1 MITNKTPKLV
11 KKRDR
16 WKPQRRGAKYCSP
29 ACGFGCTW
37 AAYQQALKEGAALA
51 KRLGKGW
58 KARTWENGTWY
69 WSVKDSTGVLDMHQ
83 TGKKKYTLYV
93 ERVVGTRRVFV
104 VEGTTPEK
112 AVAAALLRVGE
123 ESEYMRV
130 LRDELEASCKDV
142 LGTKGRPSRRH
153 G

>member
-11 KKRDR
+11 KARDR
-16 WKPQRRGAKYCSP
+16 HKPIHRGVKYCSP

-37 AAYQQALKEGAALA
+37 KAYRQALKESKALA
-51 KRLGKGW
+51 RRLGQGW
-58 KARTWENGTWY
+58 VSNVWENGTWY

-93 ERVVGTRRVFV
+93 ERVIGTSGNFV

-112 AVAAALLRVGE
+112 AVIAAIKRIEEECTYMMKRSTLLV
-123 ESEYMRV
+123 
-130 LRDELEASCKDV
+130 ASCLDV
-142 LGTKGRPSRRH
+142 LGRTPRRR